1 MNKNALSKRA
11 SSILICISLLATY
24 LLLPNDRATSIYF
37 AAAIGVIVSV
47 GGGLFL
53 ESGRE
58 FRSLIRTD
66 VLMIVALYGLTL
78 VEFFFPQEE
87 INDILGPEQ
96 ARHGVEA
103 LFLGFAGLIIGRNF
117 VNRSPR
123 QTVGMAIVQLRPN
136 VVFNLYVGA
145 FCVSYF
151 YMLLAVDFDPAELI
165 QEMMAPRWAQ
175 AWSRGVLGGW
185 QDLLGTLSPLVLY
198 LIPLIAGCILA
209 DWRRYSV
216 AQLGFV
222 TLGVAF
228 TFFYTFS
235 AGTRTVFAITVVLLL
250 GSYIMFSQKI
260 GRRRIAVL
268 FSLTAG
274 ALYLSAYYMVQI
286 REIGLDTYL
295 HLQGDWEVEGK
306 GWKSQTLFIDNNL
319 VTISRLIEIFP
330 EQTPYLGLEMATY
343 ALLLPVPRALWPD
356 KPTKLSVSEADA
368 LGETGVTISSTF
380 VGESHMMGGYP
391 AVLTVGLLFGWLA
404 GWWDRI
410 GRDLRSNLGIIIYAS
425 GFLAALGSMRS
436 LLFATTYLLPTFA
449 LWLYMKSRQ
458 VRTPPQIV
466 YPKA

>member
-1 MNKNALSKRA
+1 MNKNAPSKRA

-37 AAAIGVIVSV
+37 TAAIGVMVSV
-47 GGGLFL
+47 GCGLFL
-53 ESGRE
+53 ESGGE
-58 FRSLIRTD
+58 LRSLIRTD
-66 VLMIVALYGLTL
+66 VLMLVALYGLTL

-87 INDILGPEQ
+87 INDILGSEQ

-123 QTVGMAIVQLRPN
+123 QVVGMGILQLRPN
-136 VVFNLYVGA
+136 AVFILYA
-145 FCVSYF
+145 AALCVSYF

-165 QEMMAPRWAQ
+165 REMMAPRWAQ
-175 AWSRGVLGGW
+175 AWSRGAVGGW
-185 QDLLGTLSPLVLY
+185 EDLLGTLSPLVIY

-209 DWRRYSV
+209 DLRRYSV
-216 AQLGFV
+216 AKLAFV
-222 TLGVAF
+222 TLGLVF

-250 GSYIMFSQKI
+250 GSYIMFSQRI
-260 GRRRIAVL
+260 GPRRIAVL
-268 FSLTAG
+268 FALTAG
-274 ALYLSAYYMVQI
+274 VLYLGAYYMVQF
-286 REIGLDTYL
+286 REIGIDTYL
-295 HLQGDWEVEGK
+295 RLEGGRDVEVE

-319 VTISRLIEIFP
+319 VTISQLTEIFP

-356 KPTKLSVSEADA
+356 KPTKLSVSTADA

-380 VGESHMMGGYP
+380 VGESYMMGGYP
-391 AVLTVGLLFGWLA
+391 AVLMIGLLFGWLA
-404 GWWDRI
+404 GWWDRV
-410 GRDLRSNLGIIIYAS
+410 GQDLRSNLGIIIYAS
-425 GFLAALGSMRS
+425 GFLAALGSMRTF
-436 LLFATTYLLPTFA
+436 LFATTYLLPTFA

-458 VRTPPQIV
+458 VPARPQV
-466 YPKA
+466 VHPKT